1 MVGEAVNVTLVP
13 VQIVLSESFE
23 TMITL
28 TGKLGFTVV
37 TIALLV
43 AGLPVAQRVF
53 EVITTDTD

>member
-1 MVGEAVNVTLVP
+1 MVGEAVNIKLVP
-13 VQIVLSESFE
+13 AQIVLSASFE
-23 TMITL
+23 AMLTL

-43 AGLPVAQRVF
+43 AGLPVAQSAF